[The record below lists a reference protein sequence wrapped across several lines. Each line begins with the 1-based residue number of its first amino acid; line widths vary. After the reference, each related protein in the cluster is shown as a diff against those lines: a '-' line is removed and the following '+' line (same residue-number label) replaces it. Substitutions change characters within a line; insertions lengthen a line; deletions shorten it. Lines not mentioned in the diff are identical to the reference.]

1 VFSPLFG
8 AKQQGVALVTVL
20 LIVSILLA
28 VASRLMAGH
37 SIVINQHQNTFE
49 QNQALQYA
57 LGAETLAKQA
67 LFEDFNTTGAG
78 VDHLDEIWA
87 QPVLP
92 FELDEG
98 GYLEAQVRD
107 LHSCFNL
114 NTLAGS
120 NAGEYLKRLKLMMR
134 NLGSPDQLA
143 DAWKD
148 WIDSD
153 DVVQGFGAEDSEY
166 LLAQIPHR
174 TPNSLI
180 THVSE
185 LSLLRNMTAEQLEL
199 LLPHVCVLPETDT
212 RLNVNTAGVHALAS
226 LDQDIAPAIVE
237 ALVDTQRNFTDVAQ
251 FINVNQDFAPADTA
265 LTVTSEYFEVHA
277 IAQVGD
283 TSVTML
289 SLLYR
294 DPNTG
299 EVTVLQ
305 RDFGKLFRSNIQ
317 FTIES

>member
-1 VFSPLFG
+1 VSNPLR

-67 LFEDFNTTGAG
+67 LFEDFNTSGVG

-107 LHSCFNL
+107 LNSCFNL

-120 NAGEYLKRLKLMMR
+120 NASEYLRRLKLMMR
-134 NLGSPDQLA
+134 NLGTPDQLA

-153 DVVQGFGAEDSEY
+153 AVVQGFGAEDSEY

-185 LSLLRNMTAEQLEL
+185 LSLLRNMTPEQLEL
-199 LLPHVCVLPETDT
+199 LLPHVCVLPDTDT

-226 LDQDIAPAIVE
+226 LHEDITPATVE
-237 ALVDTQRNFTDVAQ
+237 ALVDGQRNFTDVAE
-251 FINVNQDFAPADTA
+251 FINVNQDFTPADAA
-265 LTVTSEYFEVHA
+265 LTVTSEYFELHA

-283 TSVTML
+283 TSVTLL

-294 DPNTG
+294 DPNNG

-317 FTIES
+317 FSTES